1 MKALEASLAARKAI
15 EALLGKPP
23 ETTTRCEKAQDGW
36 EVQVEVME
44 TKGRLADNDILASF
58 VLRLDADGD
67 LDSYQRVRR
76 YTRSGASILAA

>member
-1 MKALEASLAARKAI
+1 VL
-15 EALLGKPP
+15 
-23 ETTTRCEKAQDGW
+23 
-36 EVQVEVME
+36 E

>member
-44 TKGRLADNDILASF
+44 TKGRLADND
-58 VLRLDADGD
+58 D